1 MIVLPEFMCIH
12 TYISPPLSVYVCATS
27 FYAVAAKGRSPDSHR
42 PSRHRRDSDLSRDS
56 ERLG

>member
-27 FYAVAAKGRSPDSHR
+27 FYAVAAKGPNTFININININQ
-42 PSRHRRDSDLSRDS
+42 
-56 ERLG
+56 